1 MKKVISLIVL
11 VVLTFSLVLTGC
23 GKKDEKAVSSTPA
36 EDKSLEY
43 IKEKGK
49 IVIGL
54 DDGFP
59 PMGFRDEKGKIVG
72 FDIDLAEKVG
82 EKLGVQVEFKPI
94 DWNAKE
100 MELET
105 KKIDAIWNGMSITS
119 EREEKMTLSKP
130 YLENTQAFVVKK
142 GSNIKTIA
150 DMKDKKIG
158 FQDKSSS
165 SAAFEKHKELSSSV
179 ASNQAYPKN
188 KDVLVDIKVVRI
200 DVALMDEV
208 VSKYYVSMEKDKY
221 EFLAE
226 DLGKEYYAIGFR
238 KGDIKLKEAVDK
250 AIDELKAD
258 GTVSK
263 ISEKWFGEDIIVK

>member
-23 GKKDEKAVSSTPA
+23 GKKDEKVVSSTPA

-105 KKIDAIWNGMSITS
+105 KKIDAIWNGMSVTS

-188 KDVLVDIKVVRI
+188 KDVLVDIKVGRI

-238 KGDIKLKEAVDK
+238 KGDIKLKDAVDK

-258 GTVSK
+258 GTASK

>member
-1 MKKVISLIVL
+1 MKKLISLIIL
-11 VVLTFSLVLTGC
+11 AILAFSLILTGC
-23 GKKDEKAVSSTPA
+23 GKKEEKQTSSTPA

-59 PMGFRDEKGKIVG
+59 PMGFRDEKGNIVG
-72 FDIDLAEKVG
+72 FDIDLARKVS
-82 EKLGVQVEFKPI
+82 EKLGVEVEFKPI
-94 DWNAKE
+94 DWNSKE

-105 KKIDAIWNGMSITS
+105 KKIDAIWNGMSINK

-142 GSNIKTIA
+142 GSAIKTIA

-165 SAAFEKHKELSSSV
+165 SAAFEKHKELSTSV

-188 KDVLVDIKVVRI
+188 KDVLVDIKVGRI

-208 VSKYYVSMEKDKY
+208 VSKYYVAKEKDKY

-250 AIDELKAD
+250 AIDELKAN
-258 GTVSK
+258 GTTAEISK
-263 ISEKWFGEDIIVK
+263 KWFGEDIVIK

>member
-105 KKIDAIWNGMSITS
+105 KKIDAIWNGMSVTS

-188 KDVLVDIKVVRI
+188 KDVLVDIKVGRI

-238 KGDIKLKEAVDK
+238 KGDIKLKDAVDK

-258 GTVSK
+258 GTASK